1 MSQGEFREYLSL
13 TVSWFGL
20 SYKGLPEKLADH
32 LFLFKGNA
40 DMELTLD
47 NVATLALNTQAFG
60 VKQNLQR
67 INQAVQQALEQGKN
81 ALFCSELCVS
91 GMECNDLFFSSAFIA
106 KVQEQVKE
114 FQSSLPLDFVVG
126 LGMPKI
132 MTASCFA
139 NEEAFNAAIAYDDE
153 EQKEQAALY
162 GLENGP
168 LASAYVLL
176 TRDEVVFTAPSKLK
190 LEHSRLDY
198 SVRYF
203 YQAYEFPG
211 FDLVHGYVAQVGEQ
225 KILIAFGDSQLFISP
240 DLQDYIAQHHD
251 EFAFIVVPEAYG
263 YEVELPQ
270 RYEQEALALAATYN
284 LPLIRVNNLGC
295 EGGSTIYDGQCIFIK
310 DNEVI
315 ARNPLFS
322 FRPYE
327 IVTAKSGVEPAL
339 AEYDEMLKAV
349 ALGMY
354 DWMKKTHSKGF
365 ALSLSGGADSALC
378 ATVVALSQI
387 HALRHLGAQEYVQ
400 ELKELNIKFDYDA
413 FLEEVISL
421 GGMGPYSSATSNL
434 LMEKMIEVLKK
445 YVIPQVLV
453 CAYQGSDYSGQVTR
467 VAATK
472 MSECLGATF
481 YEWSI
486 SNVVSDYLSN
496 INKALGYELSWSSDD
511 IALQN
516 IQARSRLPGIWLLA
530 NHKGF
535 LLIATSNLSEAAVGY
550 CTMDGDT
557 AGGLSPIAGIGKS
570 TILKMNR
577 AIMHDGIG
585 LDGFEQRFKVPAMS
599 YIVAQAPTAELR
611 PGGEQ
616 TDEKDLMPY
625 PLLDTIRRL
634 FAQEDMLPAQI
645 EHALIA
651 GKEDDFKSVTVDLG
665 LSDEDIKRS
674 VKRFFNLFQRNQWKR
689 ERFATAFHIEKD
701 DSSPKGYLRLPVLS
715 ASLCD

>member
-1 MSQGEFREYLSL
+1 
-13 TVSWFGL
+13 
-20 SYKGLPEKLADH
+20 
-32 LFLFKGNA
+32 
-40 DMELTLD
+40 MELRLD

-60 VKQNLQR
+60 VKQNLEL
-67 INQAVQQALEQGKN
+67 ILKAVGEALEQGKN

-91 GMECNDLFFSSAFIA
+91 GMECHDLFFAKSFIA
-106 KVQEQVKE
+106 KVQQQVKE
-114 FQSSLPLDFVVG
+114 FQSKLPLDFVVG

-132 MTASCFA
+132 MTAQCFA
-139 NEEAFNAAIAYDDE
+139 NGEAFNAAIGADDE
-153 EQKEQAALY
+153 ELVAQAQAY
-162 GLENGP
+162 GLDHGP

-176 TRDEVVFTAPSKLK
+176 SRDEVIFTAPSKLQM
-190 LEHSRLDY
+190 EHSRLDY
-198 SVRYF
+198 SARYF

-211 FDLVHGYVAQVGEQ
+211 FDMIHGYIAQVGEQ
-225 KILIAFGDSQLFISP
+225 KILIAFGDLQLFVSP
-240 DLQDYIAQHHD
+240 EIQEYVAQYHD
-251 EFAFIVVPEAYG
+251 SFAFILAPEAYG
-263 YEVELPQ
+263 YELGAPQ
-270 RYEQEALALAATYN
+270 EHEQQALALAATYN
-284 LPLIRVNNLGC
+284 LPLIAVNNLGC
-295 EGGSTIYDGQCIFIK
+295 EGGATIYDGQCLFI
-310 DNEVI
+310 DSHEVV
-315 ARNPLFS
+315 ARNVLFS

-327 IVTAKSGVEPAL
+327 LVGIKTQVEPAL
-339 AEYDEMLKAV
+339 SEYDEMLKAIS
-349 ALGMY
+349 LGIY

-365 ALSLSGGADSALC
+365 ALSMSGGADSALC
-378 ATVVALSQI
+378 ATCVALSQV
-387 HALRHLGAQEYVQ
+387 HALRHLGAQAYVA
-400 ELKELNIKFDYDA
+400 ELKALNIKCDYDA

-421 GGMGPYSSATSNL
+421 GGLGPYSSATSAL
-434 LMEKMIEVLKK
+434 LMERMIGVLQK
-445 YVIPQVLV
+445 YIMPQILV

-467 VAATK
+467 VAAQK

-486 SNVVSDYLSN
+486 ASVVKDYKDVISQ
-496 INKALGYELSWSSDD
+496 ALGYELSWESDD

-530 NHKGF
+530 NHKGY

-570 TILKMNR
+570 TILKINR

-625 PLLDTIRRL
+625 PLLDTIRTM
-634 FAQEDMLPAQI
+634 FAQDEMMPEEI
-645 EHALIA
+645 EQALIA
-651 GKEDDFKSVTVDLG
+651 GCDDEYKEVTSDLG
-665 LSDEDIKRS
+665 LSAEDISRS

-689 ERFATAFHIEKD
+689 ERFATSFHIEKD

-715 ASLCD
+715 ASLY

>member
-1 MSQGEFREYLSL
+1 
-13 TVSWFGL
+13 
-20 SYKGLPEKLADH
+20 
-32 LFLFKGNA
+32 
-40 DMELTLD
+40 MELTLD

-413 FLEEVISL
+413 FLEE
-421 GGMGPYSSATSNL
+421 
-434 LMEKMIEVLKK
+434 
-445 YVIPQVLV
+445 
-453 CAYQGSDYSGQVTR
+453 
-467 VAATK
+467 
-472 MSECLGATF
+472 
-481 YEWSI
+481 
-486 SNVVSDYLSN
+486 
-496 INKALGYELSWSSDD
+496 
-511 IALQN
+511 
-516 IQARSRLPGIWLLA
+516 
-530 NHKGF
+530 
-535 LLIATSNLSEAAVGY
+535 
-550 CTMDGDT
+550 
-557 AGGLSPIAGIGKS
+557 
-570 TILKMNR
+570 
-577 AIMHDGIG
+577 
-585 LDGFEQRFKVPAMS
+585 
-599 YIVAQAPTAELR
+599 
-611 PGGEQ
+611 
-616 TDEKDLMPY
+616 
-625 PLLDTIRRL
+625 
-634 FAQEDMLPAQI
+634 
-645 EHALIA
+645 
-651 GKEDDFKSVTVDLG
+651 
-665 LSDEDIKRS
+665 
-674 VKRFFNLFQRNQWKR
+674 
-689 ERFATAFHIEKD
+689 
-701 DSSPKGYLRLPVLS
+701 
-715 ASLCD
+715 